1 MIETDA
7 DKSYFQKAGE
17 YMPTGLEVT
26 KAAMDDFKKI
36 QRYMVLAKKENAAE
50 TYAELKREY
59 IVLKAIL
66 QVAGVNMT
74 DIDEI
79 KEQQL
84 QFYESG
90 AIVRAIAGMLCGNS
104 VKGGTCHGKENR
116 RGDFHLTEQWA

>member
-1 MIETDA
+1 
-7 DKSYFQKAGE
+7 
-17 YMPTGLEVT
+17 MPTGLEVT

-79 KEQQL
+79 KE
-84 QFYESG
+84 
-90 AIVRAIAGMLCGNS
+90 
-104 VKGGTCHGKENR
+104 
-116 RGDFHLTEQWA
+116 